1 MDKLWKGRITGDSDR
16 LAESFTASINI
27 DRDLYLYDITGT
39 AAYVIGLN
47 DAGIISN
54 EELKEIIGG
63 LKKVKEKINEFTS
76 KLGLASKDEIDE
88 IKKMI
93 KDLSDKIDGKK

>member
-54 EELKEIIGG
+54 EELKEIVGG
-63 LKKVKEKINEFTS
+63 LKKVKEKIEA
-76 KLGLASKDEIDE
+76 G
-88 IKKMI
+88 
-93 KDLSDKIDGKK
+93 KIEAGHYEDIHSLIGQVKFIPAGAETIR